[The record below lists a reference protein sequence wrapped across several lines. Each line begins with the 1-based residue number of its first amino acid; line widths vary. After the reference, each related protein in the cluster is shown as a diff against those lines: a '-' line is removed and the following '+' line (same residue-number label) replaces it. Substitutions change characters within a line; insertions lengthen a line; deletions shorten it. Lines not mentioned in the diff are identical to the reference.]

1 MLVTAYM
8 ITATA
13 IGAVFCA
20 MAAAPSLWT
29 RKGKS

>member
-1 MLVTAYM
+1 VTAYV

-13 IGAVFCA
+13 IGGIFCLMAV
-20 MAAAPSLWT
+20 APSLT